1 MIVKQFIHK
10 NQFVIEEGNRKTFQ
24 SYDSTICEIE
34 PIKEQDTNAT
44 EFVSI
49 KIYPDWDY
57 SQTTLKHFYK
67 FLEEYAP
74 SIHFNILNKAQNKKQ
89 AIEKLINEQY
99 IELNKNIKYKITYIN
114 D

>member
-1 MIVKQFIHK
+1 MRVKQFLHK
-10 NQFVIEEGNRKTFQ
+10 NQFLIEEGRKKVFQ

-34 PIKEQDTNAT
+34 PMKEQGTNTT
-44 EFVSI
+44 EFVHI
-49 KIYPDWDY
+49 KIYSDWDY
-57 SQTTLKHFYK
+57 SNTTLKHFYK

-74 SIHFNILNKAQNKKQ
+74 AIYFNILDKTQNKKQ
-89 AIEKLINEQY
+89 AIEKLINGQF